1 MTDSSRRPLERLRQR
16 GRGEHLLDAEVRE
29 SLIFELRGMAGD
41 RLRMFDAPH
50 EWAALAGFD
59 IVIVDA
65 LPTEAER
72 EPMTVYY
79 RWERD
84 PRERGLGQ
92 YIGLASAFLASRRIA
107 HTHADVWRFALDMAV
122 PVEVRGMPLERVVR
136 SQPHCPV
143 DVIRDVL
150 RARW

>member
-1 MTDSSRRPLERLRQR
+1 MTDSSRRPIERLHPR
-16 GRGEHLLDAEVRE
+16 GRGEHLLDADVR
-29 SLIFELRGMAGD
+29 LRLVLELRGMAGD
-41 RLRMFDAPH
+41 GLRMFDPPH

-72 EPMTVYY
+72 EPMTAYY
-79 RWERD
+79 RWDRD

-92 YIGLASAFLASRRIA
+92 YIGLAGAFLASLRIA
-107 HTHADVWRFALDMAV
+107 HTQGDLWRFMLDLAV
-122 PVEVRGMPLERVVR
+122 PVEVRGMPLDRVVR

-150 RARW
+150 RGRW